1 MRAIKAVE
9 RVLWA
14 TFVMGPALLAFVSP
28 RPVEAASITVSPTN
42 LQLTFGSNKLVAG
55 QQTVG
60 VNFGQDEAP
69 YGYNVTISVVDR
81 SGESP
86 YTAGSLVNDRGASI
100 APLLGATQQSPLALI
115 SGTWGYA
122 VPGLGGFD
130 QAYEANPATSSLW
143 AGLPLDKTTDII
155 GATSA
160 PGNNNYEVWF
170 GVRGAETMMLA
181 GDYVAEIVYTATANP
196 IEPARL
202 DGITPNAYN
211 LGDETV
217 PAEVVIAGSNLIT
230 ASQVCLTPTD
240 SSSTGCEAPDAIIGE
255 IISQE
260 YGQLVVDFPNNLD
273 ESIVAADQEIKFDVW
288 VDNNNGVG
296 EHQCAQL
303 RGAFTY
309 TRQMAIAGVSP
320 STFNLDDDDRP
331 IEMAGGSSHRI
342 ILTQS
347 GQVFTT
353 TTNNDHG
360 QLGIGNTSNDGGI
373 YNITSRFDGKV
384 VSVSAGGNYSLAL
397 TDGGRV
403 YSWGANNCAQLGNGN
418 QGECSNPDA
427 STEDKDTSVAV
438 SIPTDITDNFNLP
451 AGRKIIKI
459 YAGWRQAF
467 AIANDG
473 TLYAWGLNHHGQLG
487 LGTTGGQRTLPEV
500 VNFAFNGNIVDLATD
515 SHVLVLTDQGFV
527 YSWGLNSNGQL
538 GVGGTD
544 DSNTPVEITSLR
556 GQGVVQVETSSNGS
570 FARTNDG
577 QLYAWGQNDYGNLG
591 FGEKIIPDQ
600 STTVIVWNPQPVNAV
615 YRDDY
620 DTVEQVETPRLSK
633 ANEIIG
639 RGIKDLAVGFHKVV
653 AIANDGRVFTWGDNQ
668 NGVLGIAGDT
678 GDEYNI
684 CDRSW
689 GLQDAKN
696 CSDTHYAKRG
706 PVHLGS
712 NYDNKF
718 ESVFA
723 SGEALFAIG
732 VDGSVYSWGNGGTPD
747 ADGNNITGDI
757 NYQQATI
764 MGANMPLD
772 MSVFIDIDGDKQPD
786 GDEMCVVSADSESR
800 RTSTRIYCAIPTAA
814 SNTTLNNIS
823 AGGSAE
829 YAILGQTSS
838 GNLVGLDD
846 SGNPAV
852 KFRYYRN

>member
-1 MRAIKAVE
+1 MRTIKAVK

-14 TFVMGPALLAFVSP
+14 TFVMAPALLAFVSP

-130 QAYEANPATSSLW
+130 QVYEANPATSSLW

-160 PGNNNYEVWF
+160 PGTNNYEVWF

-296 EHQCAQL
+296 EHQYAQL

-360 QLGIGNTSNDGGI
+360 QLGIGDTSNDGGI

-397 TDGGRV
+397 TDSGRV

-427 STEDKDTSVAV
+427 STEDEDTSVAV

-515 SHVLVLTDQGFV
+515 SHVLVLTDQGYV

-544 DSNTPVEITSLR
+544 DSNIPVEITSLR
-556 GQGVVQVETSSNGS
+556 GQGVVQVEASSNGS
-570 FARTNDG
+570 MALTKNG
-577 QLYAWGQNDYGNLG
+577 EVYAWGENTHGNLG
-591 FGEKIIPDQ
+591 FGEKLDNILIYGAILASDEHR
-600 STTVIVWNPQPVNAV
+600 QPLVPTKINTSEIGGVVKLAAGF
-615 YRDDY
+615 
-620 DTVEQVETPRLSK
+620 SK
-633 ANEIIG
+633 T
-639 RGIKDLAVGFHKVV
+639 V
-653 AIANDGRVFTWGDNQ
+653 AIASDGKVYVWGENS
-668 NGVLGIAGDT
+668 NGRLGIDGDD
-678 GDEYNI
+678 GDQYRVCSNV
-684 CDRSW
+684 
-689 GLQDAKN
+689 LN
-696 CSDTHYAKRG
+696 CPGAEIRTNKRG

-747 ADGNNITGDI
+747 ADGNNITDDI
-757 NYQQATI
+757 NYQQVAI

>member
-1 MRAIKAVE
+1 
-9 RVLWA
+9 
-14 TFVMGPALLAFVSP
+14 MGPALLAFVSP

-100 APLLGATQQSPLALI
+100 VPLLGATQQSPLALTP
-115 SGTWGYA
+115 GTWGYA

-202 DGITPNAYN
+202 DGITPNTYN

-240 SSSTGCEAPDAIIGE
+240 SSSTGCEAPGAIIGE

-296 EHQCAQL
+296 EHQYAQL

-320 STFNLDDDDRP
+320 SAFNLDDDDRP
-331 IEMAGGSSHRI
+331 IEMAGGRSHRI

-384 VSVSAGGNYSLAL
+384 VGVSAGGNYSLAL
-397 TDGGRV
+397 TDSGRV

-418 QGECSNPDA
+418 QGECGNPDA
-427 STEDKDTSVAV
+427 STEDEDTSVAV

-487 LGTTGGQRTLPEV
+487 LGTAGGQHALPEV

-515 SHVLVLTDQGFV
+515 SHVLVLTDQGYV
-527 YSWGLNSNGQL
+527 YSWGFNSNGQL
-538 GVGGTD
+538 GTD
-544 DSNTPVEITSLR
+544 NTVDSNIPVEITSLR
-556 GQGVVQVETSSNGS
+556 GQGVVQVEASSNGS
-570 FARTNDG
+570 MALTKNG
-577 QLYAWGQNDYGNLG
+577 EVYAWGENTHGNLG
-591 FGEKIIPDQ
+591 FGERLGNNFLYGAILASDEHRQPLVPTKINTSEIGG
-600 STTVIVWNPQPVNAV
+600 VVKLAAGF
-615 YRDDY
+615 
-620 DTVEQVETPRLSK
+620 SK
-633 ANEIIG
+633 T
-639 RGIKDLAVGFHKVV
+639 V
-653 AIANDGRVFTWGDNQ
+653 AIASDGKVYVWGENSNGRLGIDGDNGDQ
-668 NGVLGIAGDT
+668 YRVCSNVL
-678 GDEYNI
+678 
-684 CDRSW
+684 
-689 GLQDAKN
+689 N
-696 CSDTHYAKRG
+696 CPVAEIRTNKRG

-732 VDGSVYSWGNGGTPD
+732 TDGSVYSWGNGGTPD

-757 NYQQATI
+757 NYQQVVI

-800 RTSTRIYCAIPTAA
+800 RTSTRIYCTIPTAA

>member
-1 MRAIKAVE
+1 M
-9 RVLWA
+9 WA
-14 TFVMGPALLAFVSP
+14 TFVMVPALLAFVSP
-28 RPVEAASITVSPTN
+28 RPAEAASITVSPTN

-55 QQTVG
+55 QQVIG

-202 DGITPNAYN
+202 DDITPNTYN

-217 PAEVVIAGSNLIT
+217 LAEVVITGSNLIT
-230 ASQVCLTPTD
+230 ADQVCLTPTG
-240 SSSTGCEAPDAIIGE
+240 SSSTGCEASDAIIGE

-260 YGQLVVDFPNNLD
+260 YGQLVVEFPNNLD
-273 ESIVAADQEIKFDVW
+273 ESIVAAGQEIKFDVW

-296 EHQCAQL
+296 EHQYAQL

-360 QLGIGNTSNDGGI
+360 QLGIGDTSNDGGI

-384 VSVSAGGNYSLAL
+384 VSVSAGGDYSLAL
-397 TDGGRV
+397 TDGGKV
-403 YSWGANNCAQLGNGN
+403 YSWGYNPNGQLGTGRT
-418 QGECSNPDA
+418 GENEFLP
-427 STEDKDTSVAV
+427 V
-438 SIPTDITDNFNLP
+438 DITDNFNLP
-451 AGRKIIKI
+451 AGSKIVSIK
-459 YAGWRQAF
+459 AGWQQAF
-467 AIANDG
+467 AIADDD
-473 TLYAWGLNHHGQLG
+473 TLYAWGLNDNGQLG
-487 LGTTGGQRTLPEV
+487 LGTTGGGQHSLPEI
-500 VNFAFNGNIVDLATD
+500 VNYTFNGHIIDLATD
-515 SHVLVLTDQGFV
+515 SHTLVLTDRGYV

-556 GQGVVQVETSSNGS
+556 GQGVVRVETSSNGS
-570 FARTNDG
+570 FARTNNG

-591 FGEKIIPDQ
+591 FGEEIIPDQ
-600 STTVIVWNPQPVNAV
+600 STTVIVWDPQPVNAV

-639 RGIKDLAVGFHKVV
+639 QGIKDLAAGFHKVV

-684 CDRSW
+684 CDRYRYAI
-689 GLQDAKN
+689 QDATN
-696 CSDTHYAKRG
+696 CSDITYYAKRG
-706 PVHLGS
+706 PVHLGN

-732 VDGSVYSWGNGGTPD
+732 TDGSVYSWGNGGTPD

-757 NYQQATI
+757 NYQQVVI

-829 YAILGQTSS
+829 YAVLGQTSS
-838 GNLVGLDD
+838 GNLVGLGN

>member
-1 MRAIKAVE
+1 MV
-9 RVLWA
+9 
-14 TFVMGPALLAFVSP
+14 PALLAFVSP
-28 RPVEAASITVSPTN
+28 RSAEAASIAVSPTN
-42 LQLTFGSNKLVAG
+42 LQLTFGSNRLVAG

-202 DGITPNAYN
+202 DGITPNTYN

-240 SSSTGCEAPDAIIGE
+240 ISSTGCEAPDAIIGE

-273 ESIVAADQEIKFDVW
+273 ESIVAADQEAKFDVW

-296 EHQCAQL
+296 EHQYAQL

-320 STFNLDDDDRP
+320 SAFNLDDDDRP

-360 QLGIGNTSNDGGI
+360 QLGIGDTSNDGGI

-427 STEDKDTSVAV
+427 SIEDEDTSVAV

-487 LGTTGGQRTLPEV
+487 LGTTGGRRALPEV

-515 SHVLVLTDQGFV
+515 SHVLVLTDRGYV

-544 DSNTPVEITSLR
+544 DSSTPVEITSLR

-591 FGEKIIPDQ
+591 FGEEIPSGLVKRPLEPTEPTSPELVSKI
-600 STTVIVWNPQPVNAV
+600 
-615 YRDDY
+615 
-620 DTVEQVETPRLSK
+620 
-633 ANEIIG
+633 NEIGQVKKIS
-639 RGIKDLAVGFHKVV
+639 ANFHQTM
-653 AIANDGRVFTWGDNQ
+653 AIMQTGEVYVWGDNT
-668 NGVLGIAGDT
+668 GGRLGANVT
-678 GDEYNI
+678 GDEYMI
-684 CDRSW
+684 CNGRYTLGVCWSGQED
-689 GLQDAKN
+689 
-696 CSDTHYAKRG
+696 YVAKRG
-706 PVHLGS
+706 PVHLGGD
-712 NYDNKF
+712 YDNKL

-757 NYQQATI
+757 NYQQVTI

-786 GDEMCVVSADSESR
+786 GDEMCVVGADSESR

>member
-14 TFVMGPALLAFVSP
+14 TFVMVPALLAFVSP

-42 LQLTFGSNKLVAG
+42 LQLTFGPNKLVAG

-160 PGNNNYEVWF
+160 PGNNNYDVWF

-202 DGITPNAYN
+202 DGITPNTYN

-296 EHQCAQL
+296 EHQYAQL

-320 STFNLDDDDRP
+320 GTFNLDDDDRP

-397 TDGGRV
+397 TDSGRV

-515 SHVLVLTDQGFV
+515 SHVLVLTDQGYV
-527 YSWGLNSNGQL
+527 YSWGFNSNGQL
-538 GVGGTD
+538 GTD
-544 DSNTPVEITSLR
+544 NTVDSNIPVEIASLR
-556 GQGVVQVETSSNGS
+556 GQGVVQVEASSNGS
-570 FARTNDG
+570 MALTKNG
-577 QLYAWGQNDYGNLG
+577 EVYAWGENTHGNLG
-591 FGEKIIPDQ
+591 FGERLGNNFVYGAILASDEHRQPLVPTKINTSEIGG
-600 STTVIVWNPQPVNAV
+600 VVKLAAGF
-615 YRDDY
+615 
-620 DTVEQVETPRLSK
+620 SK
-633 ANEIIG
+633 T
-639 RGIKDLAVGFHKVV
+639 V
-653 AIANDGRVFTWGDNQ
+653 AIASDGKVYVWGENSNGRLGIDGDN
-668 NGVLGIAGDT
+668 GDQ
-678 GDEYNI
+678 YRVCSN
-684 CDRSW
+684 SW
-689 GLQDAKN
+689 N
-696 CSDTHYAKRG
+696 CALAETRTNKRG

-732 VDGSVYSWGNGGTPD
+732 TDGSVYSWGNGGTPD
-747 ADGNNITGDI
+747 ADGNNITGNI
-757 NYQQATI
+757 NYQQVAI

-846 SGNPAV
+846 SGNPTV

>member
-14 TFVMGPALLAFVSP
+14 TFVMVPALLAFVSP

-130 QAYEANPATSSLW
+130 QAYEVNPATSSLW
-143 AGLPLDKTTDII
+143 ASLPLDKTTDII

-202 DGITPNAYN
+202 DGITPNTYN

-296 EHQCAQL
+296 EHQYAQL

-360 QLGIGNTSNDGGI
+360 QLGIGDTSNDGGI

-397 TDGGRV
+397 TDSGRV
-403 YSWGANNCAQLGNGN
+403 YSWGLITALNLAMATKVNVVTLML
-418 QGECSNPDA
+418 
-427 STEDKDTSVAV
+427 V
-438 SIPTDITDNFNLP
+438 S
-451 AGRKIIKI
+451 K
-459 YAGWRQAF
+459 
-467 AIANDG
+467 
-473 TLYAWGLNHHGQLG
+473 
-487 LGTTGGQRTLPEV
+487 
-500 VNFAFNGNIVDLATD
+500 
-515 SHVLVLTDQGFV
+515 
-527 YSWGLNSNGQL
+527 
-538 GVGGTD
+538 
-544 DSNTPVEITSLR
+544 
-556 GQGVVQVETSSNGS
+556 
-570 FARTNDG
+570 
-577 QLYAWGQNDYGNLG
+577 
-591 FGEKIIPDQ
+591 
-600 STTVIVWNPQPVNAV
+600 
-615 YRDDY
+615 
-620 DTVEQVETPRLSK
+620 
-633 ANEIIG
+633 
-639 RGIKDLAVGFHKVV
+639 
-653 AIANDGRVFTWGDNQ
+653 
-668 NGVLGIAGDT
+668 
-678 GDEYNI
+678 
-684 CDRSW
+684 
-689 GLQDAKN
+689 
-696 CSDTHYAKRG
+696 
-706 PVHLGS
+706 
-712 NYDNKF
+712 
-718 ESVFA
+718 
-723 SGEALFAIG
+723 
-732 VDGSVYSWGNGGTPD
+732 
-747 ADGNNITGDI
+747 
-757 NYQQATI
+757 
-764 MGANMPLD
+764 
-772 MSVFIDIDGDKQPD
+772 
-786 GDEMCVVSADSESR
+786 
-800 RTSTRIYCAIPTAA
+800 TRIRRW
-814 SNTTLNNIS
+814 L
-823 AGGSAE
+823 
-829 YAILGQTSS
+829 
-838 GNLVGLDD
+838 
-846 SGNPAV
+846 
-852 KFRYYRN
+852 

>member
-1 MRAIKAVE
+1 MA
-9 RVLWA
+9 
-14 TFVMGPALLAFVSP
+14 PALLAFVSP

-202 DGITPNAYN
+202 DGITPNTYN

-296 EHQCAQL
+296 EHQYAQL

-360 QLGIGNTSNDGGI
+360 QLGIGDTSNDGGI

-397 TDGGRV
+397 TDSGRV

-487 LGTTGGQRTLPEV
+487 LGTTGGQHTLPEV

-515 SHVLVLTDQGFV
+515 SHVLVLTDRGYV

-591 FGEKIIPDQ
+591 FGEEIPSGLFKRPLEPTEPTSPELVSKI
-600 STTVIVWNPQPVNAV
+600 
-615 YRDDY
+615 
-620 DTVEQVETPRLSK
+620 
-633 ANEIIG
+633 NEIGQVKKIS
-639 RGIKDLAVGFHKVV
+639 ANFHQTM
-653 AIANDGRVFTWGDNQ
+653 AIMQTGEVYVWGDNT
-668 NGVLGIAGDT
+668 GGRLGANVT
-678 GDEYNI
+678 GDEYMI
-684 CDRSW
+684 CNGRYTPGVCWSGQED
-689 GLQDAKN
+689 
-696 CSDTHYAKRG
+696 YVAKRG

-732 VDGSVYSWGNGGTPD
+732 TDGSVYSWGNGGTPD

-757 NYQQATI
+757 NYQQVVI

-800 RTSTRIYCAIPTAA
+800 RTSTRIYCTIPTAA

>member
-1 MRAIKAVE
+1 MRTIKAVE

-14 TFVMGPALLAFVSP
+14 TFVMVPALLAFVAS
-28 RPVEAASITVSPTN
+28 RPAEAASITVSPTN

-55 QQTVG
+55 RQVIG

-100 APLLGATQQSPLALI
+100 APLLGATQESPLELTPGA
-115 SGTWGYA
+115 WGYA

-130 QAYEANPATSSLW
+130 QAYEANPAASSLW

-170 GVRGAETMMLA
+170 GVCGAETIMLA

-202 DGITPNAYN
+202 DNITPNTYN

-217 PAEVVIAGSNLIT
+217 PAEVVITGSNLIT
-230 ASQVCLTPTD
+230 ADQVCLTPTG
-240 SSSTGCEAPDAIIGE
+240 SSSTGCEASDAIIGE
-255 IISQE
+255 IISRE
-260 YGQLVVDFPNNLD
+260 YGQLVVEFPNNLD
-273 ESIVAADQEIKFDVW
+273 ESIVAADQEMKFDVW

-296 EHQCAQL
+296 EHQYAQL
-303 RGAFTY
+303 GGAFTY
-309 TRQMAIAGVSP
+309 TRQIAITSVSP
-320 STFNLDDDDRP
+320 NTFNLGDDDRP

-353 TTNNDHG
+353 ATNNEHG
-360 QLGIGNTSNDGGI
+360 QLGIGNTSNGGGI

-397 TDGGRV
+397 TDSGRV

-418 QGECSNPDA
+418 QGECNNPDA
-427 STEDKDTSVAV
+427 STEDEDTSVAV

-451 AGRKIIKI
+451 AGCKIIEI

-487 LGTTGGQRTLPEV
+487 LGTTGGRRALPEV

-515 SHVLVLTDQGFV
+515 SHVLVLTDQGYV
-527 YSWGLNSNGQL
+527 YSWGFNSNGQL
-538 GVGGTD
+538 GTD
-544 DSNTPVEITSLR
+544 NTVDSNIPVEIASLR
-556 GQGVVQVETSSNGS
+556 GQGVVQVEASSNGS
-570 FARTNDG
+570 MALTKNG
-577 QLYAWGQNDYGNLG
+577 EVYAWGENTHGNLG
-591 FGEKIIPDQ
+591 FGEKLGNIIIYGAILA
-600 STTVIVWNPQPVNAV
+600 SNEHRQPLVPTKINTSEIGGVAK
-615 YRDDY
+615 
-620 DTVEQVETPRLSK
+620 LAAGFSK
-633 ANEIIG
+633 T
-639 RGIKDLAVGFHKVV
+639 V
-653 AIANDGRVFTWGDNQ
+653 AIASDGKVYVWGENS
-668 NGVLGIAGDT
+668 NGRLGIDGDD
-678 GDEYNI
+678 GDQYRV
-684 CDRSW
+684 CSSVW
-689 GLQDAKN
+689 N
-696 CSDTHYAKRG
+696 CPGAETRTNKRG
-706 PVHLGS
+706 PVHLGN

-757 NYQQATI
+757 NYQQVVI

-800 RTSTRIYCAIPTAA
+800 RTSARINCAIPTAA

-829 YAILGQTSS
+829 YAVLGQTSS
-838 GNLVGLDD
+838 GNLVGLDN